1 METGLQLVRTR
12 AALSALAKGWHD
24 LGRTIALV
32 PTMGALHEGHLA
44 LVHLARER
52 AAHVVVSIFVNPTQ
66 FGPGEDLQSYPRDL
80 QGDVDKLRAA
90 GVDAVYAPP
99 VEEIYPAGFAT
110 TVHVEG
116 PATAGL
122 EDAFRPGHFDGVA
135 TVVAKLF
142 AQSACDIAVFGQ
154 KDYQQLQ
161 VIRRMSA
168 DLDLPVHVIGA
179 PTIRETDGLAMSS
192 RNAYLSP
199 QERKTAPALHRA
211 LQAAASA
218 IRAGRSP
225 QRACAEAMKGL
236 KMTGFATDYL
246 QARQA
251 ASLAPL
257 TADYQG
263 PIRLLAAA
271 RLGRT
276 RLIDN
281 IAV

>member
-80 QGDVDKLRAA
+80 QADVDKLRAA

-218 IRAGRSP
+218 IRAGTAP
-225 QRACAEAMKGL
+225 QRACAEAIKGL